1 MNKDEL
7 IALAEQMSIDEY
19 VYDEERGY
27 STSEGSPS
35 DLAYETARRF
45 QDVQM
50 VPVLMD
56 LLEQTKRLEMKQ
68 YFYFMLGTIGTN
80 TGDVL
85 VADLLLKRLAQ
96 ETKPTLIK
104 SILDELANQERVDD
118 ATDIIQYVE
127 DFRSAIRNSAIDA
140 LGSCRGAL
148 AEEALIR
155 FITTSTDSFEIMSAN
170 FVLATIG
177 TKRVIPHLLPLLHHP
192 KGDVR
197 HSALNAISELGDD
210 TFLPV
215 FIKGLEDRS
224 IDVKTYALL
233 GIVKHGDAS
242 AIQPVIKRLKIMLKR
257 KRQIQSDEGLVALR
271 FLNRYRQSDK
281 TIPVLFDWI
290 VAKKWNVLFDD
301 EQDWLNEHL
310 EGNR

>member
-45 QDVQM
+45 QDIQM
-50 VPVLMD
+50 LPVLMD
-56 LLEQTKRLEMKQ
+56 LLEQAKRLEMKR
-68 YFYFMLGTIGTN
+68 YFYFMLGTIGMN
-80 TGDVL
+80 TGDVR
-85 VADLLLKRLAQ
+85 VADLLLERLAQ
-96 ETKPTLIK
+96 ETKPTLIVK
-104 SILDELANQERVDD
+104 ILDELAKQERVHD
-118 ATDIIQYVE
+118 ATDIIKYVE
-127 DFRSAIRNSAIDA
+127 DSRSAIRNSAIEA
-140 LGSCRGAL
+140 LRVCRGDA
-148 AEEALIR
+148 AEDALIR

-177 TKRVIPHLLPLLHHP
+177 TERVIPHLLPLLNHP

-197 HSALNAISELGDD
+197 HSVLNAISELGDD
-210 TFLPV
+210 TFLPM

-224 IDVKTYALL
+224 IEVKAYALL
-233 GIVKHGDAS
+233 GIAKHGDAS
-242 AIQPVIKRLKIMLKR
+242 AIQPVIKRLKTMLKR
-257 KRQIQSDEGLVALR
+257 QRQIQSDDALVAMR

-281 TIPVLFDWI
+281 TIPELFDWI
-290 VAKKWNVLFDD
+290 ITKRWDVLFVE
-301 EQDWLNEHL
+301 EQQWLTE
-310 EGNR
+310 NRTSH

>member
-7 IALAEQMSIDEY
+7 IVLAEQMSIEEY

-45 QDVQM
+45 QDIQM
-50 VPVLMD
+50 LPVLMD
-56 LLEQTKRLEMKQ
+56 LLEQTKRLEMKR
-68 YFYFMLGTIGTN
+68 YFYFMLGTIGMN
-80 TGDVL
+80 TGDVR
-85 VADLLLKRLAQ
+85 VADLLLERLAQ
-96 ETKPTLIK
+96 ETKPKLIT

-118 ATDIIQYVE
+118 ATDIIKYVE
-127 DFRSAIRNSAIDA
+127 DSRSAIRNSAIDA

-148 AEEALIR
+148 AEDALIQ

-177 TKRVIPHLLPLLHHP
+177 TKRVIPHLLPLLDHP

-197 HSALNAISELGDD
+197 HSALNALSELGDD
-210 TFLPV
+210 TFLPM
-215 FIKGLEDRS
+215 FIKGLGDRS
-224 IDVKTYALL
+224 VDVKAYALL

-242 AIQPVIKRLKIMLKR
+242 AIQPVIKR
-257 KRQIQSDEGLVALR
+257 
-271 FLNRYRQSDK
+271 
-281 TIPVLFDWI
+281 
-290 VAKKWNVLFDD
+290 
-301 EQDWLNEHL
+301 
-310 EGNR
+310 

>member
-7 IALAEQMSIDEY
+7 IALAKQMLIDEY

-35 DLAYETARRF
+35 DLAYEIARRF

-50 VPVLMD
+50 LPVLMD
-56 LLEQTKRLEMKQ
+56 LLEQTKRLDMKQ
-68 YFYFMLGTIGTN
+68 RFYFMLGTIGMN
-80 TGDVL
+80 TGDVR
-85 VADLLLKRLAQ
+85 VADLLLERLAQ
-96 ETKPTLIK
+96 ETKPKLIT

-118 ATDIIQYVE
+118 ATDIIKYVE
-127 DFRSAIRNSAIDA
+127 DSRSAIRNSAIDA

-148 AEEALIR
+148 AEDALIQ

-177 TKRVIPHLLPLLHHP
+177 TERVIPHLLPLLDHP

-197 HSALNAISELGDD
+197 HSALNALSELGDD
-210 TFLPV
+210 SFLPL

-224 IDVKTYALL
+224 VDVKAYALL
-233 GIVKHGDAS
+233 GIAKHGDAS
-242 AIQPVIKRLKIMLKR
+242 AIQPIIKRVKTMLKR
-257 KRQIQSDEGLVALR
+257 KRQIQSDDILTAFR
-271 FLNRYRQSDK
+271 FLNRYRHSDK
-281 TIPVLFDWI
+281 TISELFDWI
-290 VAKKWNVLFDD
+290 IMKRWNVLFDE
-301 EQDWLNEHL
+301 EQQWLNEYRTAH
-310 EGNR
+310 

>member
-1 MNKDEL
+1 MNKSEL
-7 IALAEQMSIDEY
+7 IALAEQMLIDEY

-35 DLAYETARRF
+35 DLAYEIARRF

-50 VPVLMD
+50 LPVLMD
-56 LLEQTKRLEMKQ
+56 LLEQTKRLDMKQ
-68 YFYFMLGTIGTN
+68 RFYFMLGMIGTN
-80 TGDVL
+80 TGDVR
-85 VADLLLKRLAQ
+85 VADLLLEQLAQ
-96 ETKPTLIK
+96 ETKPTLIVK
-104 SILDELANQERVDD
+104 ILDELAKQERIHD
-118 ATDIIQYVE
+118 ATDITKYIE
-127 DFRSAIRNSAIDA
+127 DARSAIRNSAIEA
-140 LGSCRGAL
+140 LRVCRGDE
-148 AEEALIR
+148 AEDALIR

-177 TKRVIPHLLPLLHHP
+177 TERVIPYLLPLLDHP

-197 HSALNAISELGDD
+197 HSVLNAISELGDD
-210 TFLPV
+210 TFLPM

-224 IDVKTYALL
+224 IDVKAYALL
-233 GIVKHGDAS
+233 GIAKHGDAS

-257 KRQIQSDEGLVALR
+257 QRQIQSDEILVAFR

-290 VAKKWNVLFDD
+290 ITKKWDVLFDD
-301 EQDWLNEHL
+301 EQQWLKMNHPE
-310 EGNR
+310 

>member
-19 VYDEERGY
+19 VYDEELGHY
-27 STSEGSPS
+27 TSEGSPS

-45 QDVQM
+45 QNVQM
-50 VPVLMD
+50 LPVLMD

-68 YFYFMLGTIGTN
+68 HFYFMLGTIGMN
-80 TGDVL
+80 TGDVR
-85 VADLLLKRLAQ
+85 VADLLLERLAQ
-96 ETKPTLIK
+96 ETKPTLIT
-104 SILDELANQERVDD
+104 SILDELEKQERVDD
-118 ATDIIQYVE
+118 VTDIIKYIE
-127 DFRSAIRNSAIDA
+127 DSRSAVRNSAIDA

-177 TKRVIPHLLPLLHHP
+177 TNRVIPHLLPLLDHP
-192 KGDVR
+192 TGDVR
-197 HSALNAISELGDD
+197 HSVLHALSELGDD
-210 TFLPV
+210 SFLPL

-224 IDVKTYALL
+224 VDVKAYALL

-242 AIQPVIKRLKIMLKR
+242 AIQPVIKRVKTMLKR
-257 KRQIQSDEGLVALR
+257 KRQIQSNEILTAFR
-271 FLNRYRQSDK
+271 FLNRYRQLDK
-281 TIPVLFDWI
+281 TIPELFYWI
-290 VAKKWNVLFDD
+290 ITKRWDVLFDD
-301 EQDWLNEHL
+301 EQQWLQEHL

>member
-45 QDVQM
+45 QDIQM
-50 VPVLMD
+50 LPVLMD

-68 YFYFMLGTIGTN
+68 YFYFMIGTIGMN
-80 TGDVL
+80 TGDVR
-85 VADLLLKRLAQ
+85 VADLLLERLAQ

-118 ATDIIQYVE
+118 ATDIIRYVE
-127 DFRSAIRNSAIDA
+127 DSRSAVQNSAIDA

-177 TKRVIPHLLPLLHHP
+177 TKRVIPHLLPLLDHP

-210 TFLPV
+210 TFLPM

-224 IDVKTYALL
+224 IEVKAYALL
-233 GIVKHGDAS
+233 GIAKHGNAS
-242 AIQPVIKRLKIMLKR
+242 AIQPVIKRLKTMLKR
-257 KRQIQSDEGLVALR
+257 QRQIQSDDGLVALR

-281 TIPVLFDWI
+281 TIPELFDWI
-290 VAKKWNVLFDD
+290 ITKKWDTLFEE
-301 EQDWLNEHL
+301 EQQWLTEYRTSH
-310 EGNR
+310 

>member
-27 STSEGSPS
+27 FTSEGSPS
-35 DLAYETARRF
+35 DLAHETARRF
-45 QDVQM
+45 QDIQM
-50 VPVLMD
+50 LPVLMD

-68 YFYFMLGTIGTN
+68 HFYFMLGTIGMN
-80 TGDVL
+80 TGDVR
-85 VADLLLKRLAQ
+85 VADLLLERLNQ
-96 ETKPTLIK
+96 ETKPTLIV

-118 ATDIIQYVE
+118 ATDIIKYVE
-127 DFRSAIRNSAIDA
+127 DSRSAVRNSAIDA
-140 LGSCRGAL
+140 LVSCRGAL

-155 FITTSTDSFEIMSAN
+155 FITTSADSFEIMSAN

-177 TKRVIPHLLPLLHHP
+177 TKRVIPHLLPLLDHP
-192 KGDVR
+192 TGDVR

-215 FIKGLEDRS
+215 FIKCLEDRS
-224 IDVKTYALL
+224 IEVKAYALL
-233 GIVKHGDAS
+233 GISKHGDAS
-242 AIQPVIKRLKIMLKR
+242 AIQPVIKRLKTMLKR
-257 KRQIQSDEGLVALR
+257 RRQIQSDDGLVALH

-290 VAKKWNVLFDD
+290 VTKKWDVLFDD
-301 EQDWLNEHL
+301 EQQWLKMNHL
-310 EGNR
+310 E

>member
-7 IALAEQMSIDEY
+7 IALAGQMSIDEY
-19 VYDEERGY
+19 VYDEEWGY
-27 STSEGSPS
+27 STSEGPPS

-45 QDVQM
+45 QDIQM
-50 VPVLMD
+50 LPVLMD

-68 YFYFMLGTIGTN
+68 YYYFMLGTIGMN
-80 TGDVL
+80 TGDVR
-85 VADLLLKRLAQ
+85 VADFLLERLAQ
-96 ETKPTLIK
+96 ETKPTLIV
-104 SILDELANQERVDD
+104 SILDEPAKQERVHD

-127 DFRSAIRNSAIDA
+127 DSRSAIRNSAIDA

-177 TKRVIPHLLPLLHHP
+177 TERVIPHLLPLLDHP

-210 TFLPV
+210 SFLPM

-224 IDVKTYALL
+224 VDVKAYALL
-233 GIVKHGDAS
+233 GIAKHGDAS
-242 AIQPVIKRLKIMLKR
+242 SIQPVVKRLKTMLKR
-257 KRQIQSDEGLVALR
+257 KRQIQSDDGLVALR

-290 VAKKWNVLFDD
+290 ITKRWDVLFD
-301 EQDWLNEHL
+301 EERQWLNKYRTSH
-310 EGNR
+310 

>member
-177 TKRVIPHLLPLLHHP
+177 TKRVIPHLLPLLDHP

>member
-7 IALAEQMSIDEY
+7 ITLAEQMSIDEY

-50 VPVLMD
+50 LPVLMD

-68 YFYFMLGTIGTN
+68 HFYFMLGTIGMN
-80 TGDVL
+80 TGDVRI
-85 VADLLLKRLAQ
+85 ADLLLERLAQ
-96 ETKPTLIK
+96 ETKPTLIT
-104 SILDELANQERVDD
+104 SILDELANQERVGD

-127 DFRSAIRNSAIDA
+127 DSRSAVRNSAIDA
-140 LGSCRGAL
+140 LGSCRGIL
-148 AEEALIR
+148 AEDALIR

-177 TKRVIPHLLPLLHHP
+177 TKRVIRHLLPLLDHP

-210 TFLPV
+210 TFLPM

-224 IDVKTYALL
+224 IDVKAYALL
-233 GIVKHGDAS
+233 GIAKHGDAS
-242 AIQPVIKRLKIMLKR
+242 AIQPVIKRLKTMLKR
-257 KRQIQSDEGLVALR
+257 QRQIQSDEGLVALR

-290 VAKKWNVLFDD
+290 VTKKWEVLFDD
-301 EQDWLNEHL
+301 EQQWLKRNHPE
-310 EGNR
+310 

>member
-7 IALAEQMSIDEY
+7 ITLAEQMSIDEY

-27 STSEGSPS
+27 STSERSPS

-50 VPVLMD
+50 LPVLMD

-68 YFYFMLGTIGTN
+68 HFYFMLGTIGMN
-80 TGDVL
+80 TGDVRI
-85 VADLLLKRLAQ
+85 ADLLLERLAQ
-96 ETKPTLIK
+96 ETKPTLIT
-104 SILDELANQERVDD
+104 SILDELANQERVGD

-127 DFRSAIRNSAIDA
+127 DSRSAVRNSAIDA
-140 LGSCRGAL
+140 LGSCRGIL
-148 AEEALIR
+148 AEDALIQ

-177 TKRVIPHLLPLLHHP
+177 TKRVIPHLLPLLDHP

-210 TFLPV
+210 TFLPM

-224 IDVKTYALL
+224 IDVKAYALL
-233 GIVKHGDAS
+233 GIAKHGDAS
-242 AIQPVIKRLKIMLKR
+242 AIQPVIKRLKTMLKR
-257 KRQIQSDEGLVALR
+257 QRQIQSDEGLVALR

-290 VAKKWNVLFDD
+290 VTKKWEVLFDD
-301 EQDWLNEHL
+301 EQQWLKRNHPE
-310 EGNR
+310 

>member
-50 VPVLMD
+50 LPVLMD

-68 YFYFMLGTIGTN
+68 YFYFMLGTIGMN
-80 TGDVL
+80 TGDVR
-85 VADLLLKRLAQ
+85 VADLLLERLAQ
-96 ETKPTLIK
+96 ETKPTLITN
-104 SILDELANQERVDD
+104 ILDELANQERVDD
-118 ATDIIQYVE
+118 ATDIIKYVE
-127 DFRSAIRNSAIDA
+127 DSRSAIRNSAIDA

-148 AEEALIR
+148 AEDALIR

-177 TKRVIPHLLPLLHHP
+177 TERVIPHLLPLLDHP
-192 KGDVR
+192 KGDIR
-197 HSALNAISELGDD
+197 HSALNALSELGDD
-210 TFLPV
+210 SFLPL

-224 IDVKTYALL
+224 VDVKAYALL
-233 GIVKHGDAS
+233 GIAKHGDAS
-242 AIQPVIKRLKIMLKR
+242 PFSR
-257 KRQIQSDEGLVALR
+257 S
-271 FLNRYRQSDK
+271 
-281 TIPVLFDWI
+281 
-290 VAKKWNVLFDD
+290 
-301 EQDWLNEHL
+301 LNE
-310 EGNR
+310 

>member
-45 QDVQM
+45 QDIQM
-50 VPVLMD
+50 LPVLMD
-56 LLEQTKRLEMKQ
+56 LLEQTKRLEMKR
-68 YFYFMLGTIGTN
+68 YFYFMLGTIGMN
-80 TGDVL
+80 TGDVR
-85 VADLLLKRLAQ
+85 VADLLLERLAQ
-96 ETKPTLIK
+96 ETKPKLIT

-118 ATDIIQYVE
+118 ATDIIKYVE
-127 DFRSAIRNSAIDA
+127 DSRSAIRNSAIDA

-148 AEEALIR
+148 AEDALIR
-155 FITTSTDSFEIMSAN
+155 FIMTSTDSFEIMSAN
-170 FVLATIG
+170 FVLATVG
-177 TKRVIPHLLPLLHHP
+177 TERVIPYLLPLLDHP
-192 KGDVR
+192 TGDVR
-197 HSALNAISELGDD
+197 HSVLNAISELGDD
-210 TFLPV
+210 TFLPM

-224 IDVKTYALL
+224 VDVKAYALL
-233 GIVKHGDAS
+233 GIAKHGDES
-242 AIQPVIKRLKIMLKR
+242 AIQPVIKRLKTILKR
-257 KRQIQSDEGLVALR
+257 KRQIQSDDGLVALR

-290 VAKKWNVLFDD
+290 VTKKWDVLFNE
-301 EQDWLNEHL
+301 EQQWLQEHL
-310 EGNR
+310 ESNR

>member
-35 DLAYETARRF
+35 DLAYEIARRF

-50 VPVLMD
+50 LPVLMD

-80 TGDVL
+80 TGDVR
-85 VADLLLKRLAQ
+85 VADLLLERLAQ
-96 ETKPTLIK
+96 ETKPTLIT

-118 ATDIIQYVE
+118 ATDIIQYIE
-127 DFRSAIRNSAIDA
+127 DSRSAVRNSAIDA

-148 AEEALIR
+148 AEDALIR

-177 TKRVIPHLLPLLHHP
+177 TERVIPHLLPLLDHP

-210 TFLPV
+210 TFLPL
-215 FIKGLEDRS
+215 FIKGLDDRS
-224 IDVKTYALL
+224 VDVKTYALL
-233 GIVKHGDAS
+233 GIAKHGDTS
-242 AIQPVIKRLKIMLKR
+242 AIQPVIKRLKTMLKR
-257 KRQIQSDEGLVALR
+257 KRQIQSNEILTAFR
-271 FLNRYRQSDK
+271 FLNRYRQLDK
-281 TIPVLFDWI
+281 TIPELFDWI
-290 VAKKWNVLFDD
+290 ITKRWDVLFDE
-301 EQDWLNEHL
+301 EQQWLTE
-310 EGNR
+310 NRTSH

>member
-50 VPVLMD
+50 LPMLMD

-68 YFYFMLGTIGTN
+68 HFYFMLGTIGMN
-80 TGDVL
+80 TGDVR
-85 VADLLLKRLAQ
+85 VADLLLERLAQ
-96 ETKPTLIK
+96 ETKPTLIT

-118 ATDIIQYVE
+118 VTDIIKYVE
-127 DFRSAIRNSAIDA
+127 DSRSAIRNSAIDA
-140 LGSCRGAL
+140 LGSCRGIL
-148 AEEALIR
+148 AEDALIR
-155 FITTSTDSFEIMSAN
+155 FITTSADSFEIMSAN

-177 TKRVIPHLLPLLHHP
+177 TERVIPHLLPLLDHP

-224 IDVKTYALL
+224 IEVKAYALF

-242 AIQPVIKRLKIMLKR
+242 AIQPVIKRLKTMLKR
-257 KRQIQSDEGLVALR
+257 QRQIQSDEGLVALH
-271 FLNRYRQSDK
+271 FLHRYRQSDE

-290 VAKKWNVLFDD
+290 VTKKWDVLFED
-301 EQDWLNEHL
+301 EQQWLKMNHL
-310 EGNR
+310 E

>member
-45 QDVQM
+45 QDIQM
-50 VPVLMD
+50 LPVLMD

-68 YFYFMLGTIGTN
+68 HFYFMLGSIGMN
-80 TGDVL
+80 TGDIR
-85 VADLLLKRLAQ
+85 VADLLLERLAQ
-96 ETKPTLIK
+96 ETKPTLIT

-118 ATDIIQYVE
+118 ATDIIRYVE
-127 DFRSAIRNSAIDA
+127 DSRSAIRNSAIDV
-140 LGSCRGAL
+140 LGACRGNL
-148 AEEALIR
+148 AEDALIR

-177 TKRVIPHLLPLLHHP
+177 TERVIPHLLPLLNHP

-197 HSALNAISELGDD
+197 HSALNALSELGDES
-210 TFLPV
+210 FLPM

-233 GIVKHGDAS
+233 GIAKHGDAS
-242 AIQPVIKRLKIMLKR
+242 AIQPVIKRVKTMLKR
-257 KRQIQSDEGLVALR
+257 KRQIQSNEILTAFR

-281 TIPVLFDWI
+281 TIPELFDWI
-290 VAKKWNVLFDD
+290 ITKRWDVLFDE
-301 EQDWLNEHL
+301 EQQWLTE
-310 EGNR
+310 NRTSH